1 MKINSLNN
9 KNSLQ
14 NLIETKSVNIG
25 IIGLGQVGLP
35 TALSFCDVGFSVI
48 GNDLNQSLL
57 QKISNGESPFEEHG
71 LDNLLKSCIESKK
84 FTIEINFKKTIND
97 SNIVIVCV
105 PTPLGDG
112 IKPDLSALENVC
124 NSLSNLELNEK
135 LIIIESSIP
144 PGTMENI
151 VVPIIKKTNK
161 DCMIAFVPERLS
173 PGQAFSE
180 IRTTPRVIGYV
191 DKISGELTKLLY
203 KNLVTSEIFL
213 TNAKVAEISKLVE
226 NTFRDVNVALANEI
240 SLICERYD
248 IDFLELQ
255 KVCNSHPRVNLL
267 DAGPGV
273 GGPCLPKDPYLLL
286 NPSNSDTI
294 SSEIIESA
302 RKTNDSMPNHVVE
315 ITKSGLARVNKSL
328 KESKITILGVTYKA
342 NVSDVRLSP
351 AKDIILKLLESSNQ
365 VIVYDPQSSE
375 SFGAQKNSDL
385 WNSISNSDALIVVTN
400 HDEFKT
406 LDLNE
411 IKSKMN
417 TPIIVDTRRI
427 FDRNRAEEIGIMY
440 YAVGYGG
447 KHL

>member
-14 NLIETKSVNIG
+14 DLIERKSASIAV
-25 IIGLGQVGLP
+25 IGLGQVGLP

-48 GNDLNQSLL
+48 GNDLNQPLL
-57 QKISNGESPFEEHG
+57 QKLSQGESPFEEHG

-84 FTIEINFKKTIND
+84 FIVETSFKKTIDD

-124 NSLSNLELNEK
+124 NSLSNLQLNEK

-151 VVPIIKKTNK
+151 VLPIIKKINK
-161 DCMIAFVPERLS
+161 NCMVAFVPERLS

-180 IRTTPRVIGYV
+180 IRTTPRIIGYV
-191 DKISGELTKLLY
+191 DKISGKLTKLLY
-203 KNLVTSEIFL
+203 ENLVTSEIFL

-240 SLICERYD
+240 SLICEKYD

-294 SSEIIESA
+294 SSKIIESA

-315 ITKSGLARVNKSL
+315 IAKSALARVDKSL
-328 KESKITILGVTYKA
+328 SKSKITVLGVTYKA

-351 AKDIILKLLESSNQ
+351 AKDIISKLLDSTNQ
-365 VIVYDPQSSE
+365 VIVYDPQTSE
-375 SFGAQKNSDL
+375 SFGAQKNTDL
-385 WNSISNSDALIVVTN
+385 WNSISDSDVLIIVTN
-400 HDEFKT
+400 HDEFKN
-406 LDLNE
+406 LDLNK

-427 FDRNRAEEIGIMY
+427 FDSNQAEEIGIMY

-447 KHL
+447 KHK

>member
-1 MKINSLNN
+1 
-9 KNSLQ
+9 
-14 NLIETKSVNIG
+14 V
-25 IIGLGQVGLP
+25 
-35 TALSFCDVGFSVI
+35 
-48 GNDLNQSLL
+48 
-57 QKISNGESPFEEHG
+57 ESPFEEPG
-71 LDNLLKSCIESKK
+71 LDNLLKSCIETKK
-84 FTIEINFKKTIND
+84 FTVETSFEKTINN

-124 NSLSNLELNEK
+124 NSLSNLQLNKK

-151 VVPIIKKTNK
+151 VLPIIKKINK

-180 IRTTPRVIGYV
+180 IRTTPRIIRYV
-191 DKISGELTKLLY
+191 DKKYGELTKLLY
-203 KNLVTSEIFL
+203 ENLVTSEIFL
-213 TNAKVAEISKLVE
+213 THAKVAEISKLVE

-240 SLICERYD
+240 SLICEKYD

-286 NPSNSDTI
+286 NPPNSDTI
-294 SSEIIESA
+294 SSKIIESA

-315 ITKSGLARVNKSL
+315 IAKSGLARVNKSL
-328 KESKITILGVTYKA
+328 EDSKITVFGVSYKT
-342 NVSDVRLSP
+342 NVSDGRLSP
-351 AKDIILKLLESSNQ
+351 TKDIISKLVESSKQ
-365 VIVYDPQSSE
+365 VIVYDPKSSE
-375 SFGAQKNSDL
+375 SFGAKKSTDL
-385 WNSISNSDALIVVTN
+385 WDSISGSDVLIIVTN
-400 HDEFKT
+400 HDEFKN

-411 IKSKMN
+411 IKPKMN

-427 FDRNRAEEIGIMY
+427 FDSNKAEKIGIMY

-447 KHL
+447 KHK

>member
-1 MKINSLNN
+1 LKINSLNN

-14 NLIETKSVNIG
+14 DLIEGKSASIAV
-25 IIGLGQVGLP
+25 IGLGQVGLP
-35 TALSFCDVGFSVI
+35 TALSFCDAGFSVI

-57 QKISNGESPFEEHG
+57 QKLSQGESPFEEHG
-71 LDNLLKSCIESKK
+71 LDSLLNSCIESKK
-84 FTIEINFKKTIND
+84 FTIEPNFEKTIND

-124 NSLSNLELNEK
+124 NSLSDLELNKK

-151 VVPIIKKTNK
+151 VVPIIKKTNN

-180 IRTTPRVIGYV
+180 IRTTPRIIGYV
-191 DKISGELTKLLY
+191 EKLSGDLTKLLY

-213 TNAKVAEISKLVE
+213 TNAKIAEISKLVE

-240 SLICERYD
+240 SFICEKYD

-286 NPSNSDTI
+286 NPSNADTI
-294 SSEIIESA
+294 SSQIIESA

-315 ITKSGLARVNKSL
+315 ITKSGLARANKSL
-328 KESKITILGVTYKA
+328 TDSKITILGVTYKA

-351 AKDIILKLLESSNQ
+351 ARDIILKLLEFSNQ
-365 VIVYDPQSSE
+365 VIVYDPLSPE
-375 SFGAQKNSDL
+375 SFGAQKNTDL
-385 WNSISNSDALIVVTN
+385 WNSISDSDVLIVVTN
-400 HDEFKT
+400 HDEFKN
-406 LDLNE
+406 LDLNK

-427 FDRNRAEEIGIMY
+427 FDRNQAEKIGIMY

-447 KHL
+447 KHK

>member
-1 MKINSLNN
+1 LKINSLNN
-9 KNSLQ
+9 TNSLQ
-14 NLIETKSVNIG
+14 NLIEKKSANIG
-25 IIGLGQVGLP
+25 VIGLGQVGLP
-35 TALSFCDVGFSVI
+35 TALSFCNVGFSVI

-57 QKISNGESPFEEHG
+57 QKLSQGKSPFEERG

-84 FTIEINFKKTIND
+84 FIVETSFEKAINE
-97 SNIVIVCV
+97 SNIIIICV

-124 NSLSNLELNEK
+124 NSLSTLELNEK

-144 PGTMENI
+144 PGTMENT
-151 VVPIIKKTNK
+151 VLPIIQKINK
-161 DCMIAFVPERLS
+161 NCMIAFVPERLS

-180 IRTTPRVIGYV
+180 IRTTPRIIGYI

-203 KNLVTSEIFL
+203 GHLVTSKIFL
-213 TNAKVAEISKLVE
+213 THAKVAEISKLVE

-240 SLICERYD
+240 SLICEKYD

-255 KVCNSHPRVNLL
+255 NVCNSHPRVNLL

-273 GGPCLPKDPYLLL
+273 GGPCLPKDPFLLL

-302 RKTNDSMPNHVVE
+302 RKTNDSMPKHVVE
-315 ITKSGLARVNKSL
+315 ITKSALAKAGKSL
-328 KESKITILGVTYKA
+328 SESKISVLGVTYKA

-351 AKDIILKLLESSNQ
+351 AKEIVSKLLESSNN
-365 VIVYDPQSSE
+365 VIVYDSQTSE
-375 SFGAQKNSDL
+375 SFGAQKNTDL
-385 WNSISNSDALIVVTN
+385 WNSISDSDALIIVTN
-400 HDEFKT
+400 HDEFKS
-406 LDLNE
+406 LDLNK

-427 FDRNRAEEIGIMY
+427 FDSNQAEEIGMMY

-447 KHL
+447 KH

>member
-1 MKINSLNN
+1 LKINSLNN
-9 KNSLQ
+9 TNYLQ

-25 IIGLGQVGLP
+25 VIGLGQVGLP

-57 QKISNGESPFEEHG
+57 EKISKGKSPFEEPG
-71 LDNLLKSCIESKK
+71 LDNLLKFYIQSKK
-84 FTIEINFKKTIND
+84 FTTEINFEQTIND

-180 IRTTPRVIGYV
+180 IQTTPRIIGYI

-203 KNLVTSEIFL
+203 KNLVTSKIFL

-240 SLICERYD
+240 SLICEKYD

-273 GGPCLPKDPYLLL
+273 GGPCLPKDPFLLL
-286 NPSNSDTI
+286 NPSNSESI

-315 ITKSGLARVNKSL
+315 IAKSALAKVDKSL
-328 KESKITILGVTYKA
+328 TGSKITVLGVTYKS

-351 AKDIILKLLESSNQ
+351 AKGIISKLLESSDE
-365 VIVYDPQSSE
+365 VIVYDPQTSE
-375 SFGAQKNSDL
+375 RFGAQKNTNL
-385 WNSISNSDALIVVTN
+385 WNSISNSDVLIIVTN
-400 HDEFKT
+400 HDEFKN
-406 LDLNE
+406 LDLNK
-411 IKSKMN
+411 IKSKMK

-427 FDRNRAEEIGIMY
+427 FDSNRAEEIGIMY
-440 YAVGYGG
+440 YAVGYRG
-447 KHL
+447 KHS

>member
-1 MKINSLNN
+1 MKTNSLSE

-14 NLIETKSVNIG
+14 TLIDTKSVKIG
-25 IIGLGQVGLP
+25 VVGLGQVGLP

-48 GNDLNQSLL
+48 GNDLNQLLL
-57 QKISNGESPFEEHG
+57 QKLSQRESPFEEHG
-71 LDNLLKSCIESKK
+71 IDNLLKSCIDSKK
-84 FTIEINFKKTIND
+84 FTIETSFEKTIND

-144 PGTMENI
+144 PGTMNNI
-151 VVPIIKKTNK
+151 VLPLLQKTNK
-161 DCMIAFVPERLS
+161 ECMTVFVPERLS

-180 IRTTPRVIGYV
+180 IRTTPRIIGYV
-191 DKISGELTKLLY
+191 DKIAGELAKLLY
-203 KNLVTSEIFL
+203 GKLVTSKIFL
-213 TNAKVAEISKLVE
+213 TPVKIAEISKLVE
-226 NTFRDVNVALANEI
+226 NTYRDVNVALANEI
-240 SLICERYD
+240 SFICEKYG

-286 NPSNSDTI
+286 NPPNSDII
-294 SSEIIESA
+294 SSQIIESA
-302 RKTNDSMPNHVVE
+302 RKTNDSMPDHVVE
-315 ITKSGLARVNKSL
+315 IAKSGLEQVNKSL
-328 KESKITILGVTYKA
+328 SDSKITVLGVSYKA

-351 AKDIILKLLESSNQ
+351 AKGIISKLVESSKQ
-365 VIVYDPQSSE
+365 VISYDPKSSE
-375 SFGAQKNSDL
+375 SFGAQKSNNL
-385 WNSISNSDALIVVTN
+385 WDSISGSDVLIIVTN
-400 HDEFKT
+400 HDEFKN

-411 IKSKMN
+411 INSKMN

-427 FDRNRAEEIGIMY
+427 FDSNEAEDIGIMY
-440 YAVGYGG
+440 FAVGYGG
-447 KHL
+447 KST

>member
-14 NLIETKSVNIG
+14 NLIETKSVRIG
-25 IIGLGQVGLP
+25 VIGLGQVGLP

-57 QKISNGESPFEEHG
+57 EKISKGKSPFEEPG
-71 LDNLLKSCIESKK
+71 LDNLLKFYIQSKK
-84 FTIEINFKKTIND
+84 FTTEINFEQTIND

-180 IRTTPRVIGYV
+180 IQTTPRIIGYI

-203 KNLVTSEIFL
+203 ENLVTSKIFL

-240 SLICERYD
+240 SLICEKYD

-273 GGPCLPKDPYLLL
+273 GGPCLPKDPFLLL
-286 NPSNSDTI
+286 NPSNSESI

-315 ITKSGLARVNKSL
+315 IAKSALAKVDKSL
-328 KESKITILGVTYKA
+328 TGSKITVLGVTYKS

-351 AKDIILKLLESSNQ
+351 AKGIISKLLESSDE
-365 VIVYDPQSSE
+365 VIVYDPQTSE
-375 SFGAQKNSDL
+375 RFGAQKNTNL
-385 WNSISNSDALIVVTN
+385 WNSISNSDVLIIVTN
-400 HDEFKT
+400 HDEFKN
-406 LDLNE
+406 LDLNQ

-427 FDRNRAEEIGIMY
+427 FDSNKAEEIGIMY
-440 YAVGYGG
+440 YAVGYRG
-447 KHL
+447 KHK

>member
-1 MKINSLNN
+1 MNN
-9 KNSLQ
+9 INSLQ
-14 NLIETKSVNIG
+14 NLIEEKSVNIG
-25 IIGLGQVGLP
+25 VIGLGQVGLP

-57 QKISNGESPFEEHG
+57 QKLSQGESPFEEHG

-84 FTIEINFKKTIND
+84 FTIETNFEKTIND

-124 NSLSNLELNEK
+124 NSLFNLQLNEK

-144 PGTMENI
+144 PGTMETI
-151 VVPIIKKTNK
+151 VLPIIKKINK

-180 IRTTPRVIGYV
+180 IRTTTRIIGYT
-191 DKISGELTKLLY
+191 DKISGELTQLLY
-203 KNLVTSEIFL
+203 GQLVTAEIFL
-213 TNAKVAEISKLVE
+213 TNVKVAEISKLVE
-226 NTFRDVNVALANEI
+226 NTYRDVNVALANEI
-240 SLICERYD
+240 SFICEKYG

-286 NPSNSDTI
+286 NPSDSNII
-294 SSEIIESA
+294 SSTIIESA
-302 RKTNDSMPNHVVE
+302 RKINDSMPNHVVE
-315 ITKSGLARVNKSL
+315 IVKSGLSRINKSL
-328 KESKITILGVTYKA
+328 GDSKITVLGVAYKA

-351 AKDIILKLLESSNQ
+351 AKDIISKLVELSNQ
-365 VIVYDPQSSE
+365 VIVHDPKSSE
-375 SFGAQKNSDL
+375 SFGAQKNNDL
-385 WNSISNSDALIVVTN
+385 WDSVSGSDVLIIVTN
-400 HDEFKT
+400 HDEYKN
-406 LDLNE
+406 LDLNQ

-427 FDRNRAEEIGIMY
+427 FDANQAEEIGIMY

-447 KHL
+447 KHS

>member
-1 MKINSLNN
+1 LKINSLNN

-14 NLIETKSVNIG
+14 NLIETKSVRIG
-25 IIGLGQVGLP
+25 VIGLGQVGLP

-57 QKISNGESPFEEHG
+57 QKLSQGESPFEEHG
-71 LDNLLKSCIESKK
+71 LDNLLKSCIKSQK
-84 FTIEINFKKTIND
+84 FVIETSFQKTVTD

-124 NSLSNLELNEK
+124 NSLSDLELNKK

-144 PGTMENI
+144 PGTMQNI
-151 VVPIIKKTNK
+151 VLPLIQKINK
-161 DCMIAFVPERLS
+161 ECMIAFVPERLS

-180 IRTTPRVIGYV
+180 IQTTPRIIGYI
-191 DKISGELTKLLY
+191 DKISGELAKLLY
-203 KNLVTSEIFL
+203 GNLVTSEIFL
-213 TNAKVAEISKLVE
+213 THVKIAEISKLVE
-226 NTFRDVNVALANEI
+226 NTYRDVNIAFANEI
-240 SLICERYD
+240 SFICEKYG

-294 SSEIIESA
+294 SSQIIESA

-315 ITKSGLARVNKSL
+315 IAKSGLARINKSL
-328 KESKITILGVTYKA
+328 DVSKITVLGVSYKA

-351 AKDIILKLLESSNQ
+351 AKDIISKLVELSKQ
-365 VIVYDPQSSE
+365 VIVYDPKSSE
-375 SFGAQKNSDL
+375 SFGAQKSTDL
-385 WNSISNSDALIVVTN
+385 WNSISGSDMLIIVTN
-400 HDEFKT
+400 HDEFKN
-406 LDLNE
+406 LDLNK

-427 FDRNRAEEIGIMY
+427 FDSNQAEEIGIMY

-447 KHL
+447 KHS